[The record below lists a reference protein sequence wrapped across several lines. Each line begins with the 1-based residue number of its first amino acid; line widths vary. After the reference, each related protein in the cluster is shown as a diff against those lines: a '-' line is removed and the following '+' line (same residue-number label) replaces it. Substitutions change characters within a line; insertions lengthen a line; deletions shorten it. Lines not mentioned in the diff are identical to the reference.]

1 MPQFTPAQQRAVDQ
15 LARDLEHVFKD
26 RLESLVA
33 YTGHQG
39 DGSVHSCAL
48 VLGLGFRDLTACLP
62 MTESWHHRGIA
73 VPLLLSSDELRRTV
87 DIFPLEY
94 ASIIADHVVVRG
106 SDPFAGLSIPI
117 EDVRRACEGLA
128 KSHLIHLREAFLES
142 HGETNR
148 IARLIA
154 ASAAPLRALLTH
166 IARLPDQ
173 THGSLDSFTPTDESL
188 AKLAQ
193 MRMGV
198 PQALV
203 REVLAS
209 SEGGHS
215 TIADPSHLLGR
226 YIEASQKIWEYVD
239 RWRS

>member
-1 MPQFTPAQQRAVDQ
+1 MPDFSPAQRRAVESF
-15 LARDLEHVFKD
+15 AGDLEHVFTN

-33 YTGHQG
+33 YAGHQG
-39 DGSVHSCAL
+39 DGSVHSCA
-48 VLGLGFRDLTACLP
+48 VVTGLGFRDLTACLP
-62 MTESWHHRGIA
+62 MTEIWHRRGIA
-73 VPLLLSSDELRRTV
+73 VPLLLSSDELRRTL

-94 ASIIADHVVVRG
+94 ASIVADHVVIRG
-106 SDPFAGLSIPI
+106 RDPFAGLTIPI
-117 EDVRRACEGLA
+117 EDVRRACEALA

-142 HGETNR
+142 HGETTR

-154 ASAAPLRALLTH
+154 ASAAPLRALLAH
-166 IARLPDQ
+166 ISRLPDQ
-173 THGSLDSFTPTDESL
+173 AAGALDPSTPSDPSL
-188 AKLAQ
+188 ATLAK

-198 PQALV
+198 SEALV

-209 SEGGHS
+209 SSDGQS
-215 TIADPSHLLGR
+215 TIADPSHLLGL